1 MRTHA
6 QLLAAGRVVIARKGV
21 DAATIA
27 EIAEEADVGFGS
39 FYNYFSS
46 KEDLLDA
53 VIDDALELHGQ
64 AVDALTADESDPAA
78 VIATAL
84 YATLSLTWNDPI
96 WGWLL
101 VRVAVTHESL
111 LRRLGER
118 LLSDLR
124 RGIDEGRFRVTTPA
138 VAEYAIGG
146 ALIAFVRGKLDGDL
160 DASQDAE
167 FVAYALRIL
176 GVSPSQSAKIAARR
190 RPPAA

>member
-1 MRTHA
+1 
-6 QLLAAGRVVIARKGV
+6 VISRKGV

-39 FYNYFSS
+39 FYNYFAG
-46 KEDLLDA
+46 KEDLLDT
-53 VIDDALELHGQ
+53 VIDDALDLHGR

-84 YATLSLTWNDPI
+84 YATLSLTWNDPV

-124 RGIDEGRFRVTTPA
+124 RGIDEGRFRVTTPP

-146 ALIAFVRGKLDGDL
+146 ALIAYVRGKLDGDL

-176 GVSPSQSAKIAARR
+176 GLTPSQSAKIAARR